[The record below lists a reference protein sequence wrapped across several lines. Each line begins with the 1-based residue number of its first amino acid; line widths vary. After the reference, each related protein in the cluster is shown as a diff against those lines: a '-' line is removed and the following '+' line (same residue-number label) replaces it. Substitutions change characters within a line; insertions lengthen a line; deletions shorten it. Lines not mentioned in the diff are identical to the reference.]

1 MAFTNVVNIENNE
14 RLRIPQRVGWL
25 HIRDHYRQT
34 EPAREVSIVLPVG
47 CGKSGLITIT
57 PFAMQA
63 RRVLVVAPGTRIRKQ
78 LGDDLRANSETNFY
92 DRFGIIPTG
101 QEFPESAIVESGR
114 INMDDLRHC
123 DFAVANIQQIAGEE
137 NRWLDSLEPDFFD
150 LIMVDEA
157 HHNTAASWQ
166 QVKQRFPSARI
177 VNFSATPTR
186 EDGRLMEG
194 EIIYSFPV
202 IEAID
207 AGYVKRLRAKML
219 RPTELRYIDRSDGLE
234 RIIGPD
240 EVRELGE
247 SDAEF
252 RRGIVMSTK
261 RSVRS

>member
-1 MAFTNVVNIENNE
+1 MAFTNVVNIENND

-25 HIRDHYRQT
+25 HIRGHYRQAAS
-34 EPAREVSIVLPVG
+34 AREVGIVLPVG
-47 CGKSGLITIT
+47 CGKSGLIAIT
-57 PFAMQA
+57 PFAMLA

-92 DRFGIIPTG
+92 DRFGIIPAG
-101 QEFPESAIVESGR
+101 QEFPESAVVESGR
-114 INMDDLRHC
+114 INLDDLRHC

-186 EDGRLMEG
+186 ADGRLMEG

-202 IEAID
+202 IQAIE

-219 RPTELRYIDRSDGLE
+219 RPTELRYVDRSDGQE

-240 EVRELGE
+240 EVRELGKRMPNFAGA
-247 SDAEF
+247 SLCQ
-252 RRGIVMSTK
+252 TK
-261 RSVRS
+261 RSVR